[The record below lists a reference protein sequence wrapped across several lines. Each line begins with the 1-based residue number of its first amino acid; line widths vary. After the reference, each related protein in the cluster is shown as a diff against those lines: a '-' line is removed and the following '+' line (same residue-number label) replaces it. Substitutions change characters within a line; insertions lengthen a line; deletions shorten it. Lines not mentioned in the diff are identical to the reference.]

1 MGFLFMCYSWG
12 NRVPFG
18 ILLFTPNAGRNPVI
32 PF

>member
-1 MGFLFMCYSWG
+1 MGFLFMCDSWS

-18 ILLFTPNAGRNPVI
+18 ILLFTPNAGQNPAT